1 MEAAVADAEDK
12 LVLDGAVALGTDLHD
27 RHVPRVP
34 DQGLHQAARPAGV
47 MESSTGTWSESSN
60 TNI

>member
-1 MEAAVADAEDK
+1 MEAAVADAEDE

-27 RHVPRVP
+27 RHVPQVP
-34 DQGLHQAARPAGV
+34 DQGLHQAARPQV
-47 MESSTGTWSESSN
+47 MESSTGPWSESSN